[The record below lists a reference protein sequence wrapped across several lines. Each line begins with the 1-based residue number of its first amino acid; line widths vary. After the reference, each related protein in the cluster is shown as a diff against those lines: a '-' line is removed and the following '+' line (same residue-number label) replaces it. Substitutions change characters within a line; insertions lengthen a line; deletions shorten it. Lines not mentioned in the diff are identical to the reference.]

1 MQVWLDLGFSFRKEK
16 KNQETYE
23 HVKVEGERWGL
34 YWQKIMFGNYYLYK
48 NCSYLLPGGEKTKY

>member
-1 MQVWLDLGFSFRKEK
+1 MVLVIFFFFFQVWEANIISPFKYMQVWLDLGFSFRKEK

-34 YWQKIMFGNYYLYK
+34 Y
-48 NCSYLLPGGEKTKY
+48 